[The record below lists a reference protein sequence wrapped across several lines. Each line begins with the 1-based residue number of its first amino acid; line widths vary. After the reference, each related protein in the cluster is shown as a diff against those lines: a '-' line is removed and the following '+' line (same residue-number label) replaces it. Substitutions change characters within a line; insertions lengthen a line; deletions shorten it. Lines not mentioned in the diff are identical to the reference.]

1 MTLPAKTHPSS
12 FRPYPSYKPSGVE
25 WLGEIPEEWEV
36 RRLRFVV
43 KFNPV
48 KSELNGLER
57 DTIVSFVPMDAVGEY
72 GGMRLETD
80 KPLDEVYT
88 GYTYFKNRDVVI
100 AKITPCFENGKG
112 AIAENLTN
120 GIGFGTTEFHVLRSE
135 EDNNE
140 RYIFYLTNTHS
151 FRQVGASEMLGAGG
165 QKRIPES
172 FIKDFRLGIPS
183 SLEQKAIADY
193 LDRKTAQI
201 DELIGKKKELIER
214 LKEQRT
220 ALITAAVTGKLQ
232 SDIGIQQSA
241 MVDSGVEW
249 LGQVPEH
256 WEVKRI
262 KFLTKILRG
271 KFSHRPRNDPRFYD
285 GEYPFIQTGDVAK
298 ANKFIETYT
307 QTLNERGLSVSKQFP
322 AGTLVMTIAANIG
335 DMAVLNF
342 DACFPDSIVG
352 FVPDEISNLDYLYYL
367 FCAMRPEFLKTAILN
382 TQMNLNIERIENL
395 SAARPPKNEQQEIV
409 DYLDQKTGQ
418 IDGLIGKAEEAIQRL
433 EEYRTAI
440 ITAAVTGKIKV
451 DDASASLR
459 KIGKLKGSQMEN
471 NDCQYEQCYVA
482 FLDILGFS
490 AMVMESRRKTEILE
504 QLVNC
509 LDTCSCMPSGGKE
522 VTKINGQS
530 LVLDIQTRYC
540 SDTVGFFMRE
550 NQIHFPH
557 LLLMIRYLQ
566 DRLWELGICLR
577 GGLALGKMYWNPE
590 KPNITLGTGWINAYK
605 LENEVATYP
614 RIVVE
619 EALYNS
625 LRDEREPPYPFGSS
639 PSYRDSIKD
648 YIKRDAD
655 GVYFLDL
662 LN

>member
-25 WLGEIPEEWEV
+25 WLGEIPEEWDV
-36 RRLRFVV
+36 RRL
-43 KFNPV
+43 KF
-48 KSELNGLER
+48 SA
-57 DTIVSFVPMDAVGEY
+57 SAVGGGTPSTSNAEY
-72 GGMRLETD
+72 WKGDIPWVSPKDMKRSLIDSTQDYITELAVAECATSIV
-80 KPLDEVYT
+80 KPDTVL
-88 GYTYFKNRDVVI
+88 VVVRSGI
-100 AKITPCFENGKG
+100 LQHSIPVARNLVPVTLNQDMKGITVE
-112 AIAENLTN
+112 
-120 GIGFGTTEFHVLRSE
+120 
-135 EDNNE
+135 
-140 RYIFYLTNTHS
+140 
-151 FRQVGASEMLGAGG
+151 
-165 QKRIPES
+165 
-172 FIKDFRLGIPS
+172 S
-183 SLEQKAIADY
+183 SLIPAYLHYLFEGNQKQLLPLWSKQGCTVESIEFEMMMNAAIPHPSLSEQKAIADY
-193 LDRKTAQI
+193 LDRKTGQI

-220 ALITAAVTGKLQ
+220 ALITAAVTGNLQ
-232 SDIGIQQSA
+232 SEIGIQQSA

-433 EEYRTAI
+433 EEYRTAV
-440 ITAAVTGKIKV
+440 ITAAVTGKVKV
-451 DDASASLR
+451 DEAS
-459 KIGKLKGSQMEN
+459 
-471 NDCQYEQCYVA
+471 CFVA
-482 FLDILGFS
+482 
-490 AMVMESRRKTEILE
+490 
-504 QLVNC
+504 
-509 LDTCSCMPSGGKE
+509 
-522 VTKINGQS
+522 
-530 LVLDIQTRYC
+530 
-540 SDTVGFFMRE
+540 
-550 NQIHFPH
+550 
-557 LLLMIRYLQ
+557 
-566 DRLWELGICLR
+566 
-577 GGLALGKMYWNPE
+577 
-590 KPNITLGTGWINAYK
+590 
-605 LENEVATYP
+605 NE
-614 RIVVE
+614 R
-619 EALYNS
+619 
-625 LRDEREPPYPFGSS
+625 
-639 PSYRDSIKD
+639 
-648 YIKRDAD
+648 
-655 GVYFLDL
+655 
-662 LN
+662 